1 MHKAEVIKLKQY
13 NEQNKSDKI
22 KFRKKLQYSENMKC
36 KLFRKIAAMNWPLC
50 TDWRVVLTS

>member
-50 TDWRVVLTS
+50 TD